1 MPKYTV
7 QWQTTTT
14 HNGTIEAESDG
25 EIYRNFGF
33 LTLDDQTITDEEHI
47 DGSFKIIKI
56 ESEVAHG

>member
-33 LTLDDQTITDEEHI
+33 LTVEDQEIIDDYHI
-47 DGSFKIIKI
+47 DGSFKIVKT
-56 ESEVAHG
+56 ESEVQQ